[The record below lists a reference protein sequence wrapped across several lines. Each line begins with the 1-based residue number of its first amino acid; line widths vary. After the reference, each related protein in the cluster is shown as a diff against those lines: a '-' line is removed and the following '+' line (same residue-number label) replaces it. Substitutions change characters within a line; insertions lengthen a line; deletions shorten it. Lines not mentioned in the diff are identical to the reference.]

1 MTRGAASTRPVLG
14 GDPMNA
20 IIAAITA
27 VLVTALFEWLHQRNK

>member
-27 VLVTALFEWLHQRNK
+27 VLVTALIERLRRNK